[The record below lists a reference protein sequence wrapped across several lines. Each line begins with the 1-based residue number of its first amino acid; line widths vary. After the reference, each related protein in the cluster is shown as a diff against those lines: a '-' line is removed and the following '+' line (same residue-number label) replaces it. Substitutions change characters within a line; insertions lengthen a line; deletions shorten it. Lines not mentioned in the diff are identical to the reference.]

1 MFANKGYSWSSSG
14 CPCTSRSC
22 TLLALSVVCSA
33 QRPSCH
39 SSMPLHTHTLS
50 LSGLSQT
57 QMLGQALA
65 PISDS
70 IDYTYSLIPLK
81 MTVGFFFLNYSPCC
95 SCLISK
101 SKSKRGCFAQTISF
115 CKSGMPVLLAHHN
128 ISNQSSLKPQ
138 PPMSRTARRNSCP
151 SP

>member
-1 MFANKGYSWSSSG
+1 MSLHLQVMHFAGTLGCLLCPEALLPLFYASS
-14 CPCTSRSC
+14 
-22 TLLALSVVCSA
+22 
-33 QRPSCH
+33 
-39 SSMPLHTHTLS
+39 HTHTFSQWS
-50 LSGLSQT
+50 LANPDAWASPCPYFRFHRLYLFFNST
-57 QMLGQALA
+57 EN
-65 PISDS
+65 DS
-70 IDYTYSLIPLK
+70 W
-81 MTVGFFFLNYSPCC
+81 VFFLNYSPCC